1 MERKSGFYILV
12 INPGSTST
20 KVAVY
25 LDETPVFS
33 ESYSHSAQELSRF
46 KRVIDQL
53 EWRRQF
59 VYKALED
66 HGFELE
72 KLSAVACRGGRLKPL
87 ASGTYLVND
96 RMLNDSR
103 RGLQGEHASNLACI
117 IGDEIAR
124 RVGVPAFIVDPV
136 SVDEL
141 DDIAR
146 ITGVREIQRNSLSH
160 ALNMKA
166 MARRAAK
173 TLGMSYK
180 DARLIV
186 AHMGGG
192 GSVSAH
198 VDGRMVDL
206 YNCDKEGPF
215 VAERAGG
222 LPTLDLVNLCYSGR
236 YSKEEVLRMLVGG
249 GGLMSHLNTRDIREI
264 EARIDSG
271 DKHAEFVLRAM
282 AYGFAKA
289 IASLSATLEGKV
301 DAIVITGGMA
311 YSSRLVDWIK
321 SRVSFIADVLV
332 FPGENELEAL
342 ALGALRVLRNEEPAK
357 IYE

>member
-1 MERKSGFYILV
+1 MKRRDGFRILV

-25 LDETPVFS
+25 LDETPMFS

-46 KRVIDQL
+46 ERILDQL
-53 EWRRQF
+53 DWRRGF
-59 VYKALED
+59 VYKALDD
-66 HGFELE
+66 HGFDLGSV
-72 KLSAVACRGGRLKPL
+72 SAVACRGGRLKPL

-96 RMLNDSR
+96 RMLSDSR

-124 RVGVPAFIVDPV
+124 RVGVPAFVVDPV

-146 ITGVREIQRNSLSH
+146 VTGVREIQRNSLSH

-173 TLGMSYK
+173 VLGMSYE

-192 GSVSAH
+192 GSVSVH

-215 VAERAGG
+215 AAERAGA

-236 YSKEEVLRMLVGG
+236 FSKEEVLRMLVGG
-249 GGLMSHLNTRDIREI
+249 GGLMSHLNTRDIREV
-264 EARIDSG
+264 EARIHSG

-289 IASLSATLEGKV
+289 IASFTATLGGKA
-301 DAIVITGGMA
+301 DAIVLTGGMA
-311 YSSRLVDWIK
+311 YSSRLVEWVKARI
-321 SRVSFIADVLV
+321 SFIGPVLV
-332 FPGENELEAL
+332 FPGENELESL
-342 ALGALRVLRNEEPAK
+342 ALGVLRVLRNDEPAK
-357 IYE
+357 VYE